1 MPRHHRSF
9 SKQKYSSRSREAV
22 CEGFLI
28 VFIVGIPKLYWFGSE
43 GDYNIMAMDFLGSNL
58 EELFK
63 EVGGKLSMLTTLLV
77 ADQVVS
83 FIFSLFRG
91 SSAGSSLCTRITTYT
106 ETSNRRISRLASNG
120 RSRAWSTS

>member
-22 CEGFLI
+22 GAEFLLLL
-28 VFIVGIPKLYWFGSE
+28 IVGIPKLYWFGSE

-63 EVGGKLSMLTTLLV
+63 EVGGKLSMLTTLQV

-83 FIFSLFRG
+83 FIFHIFGVVPQDRVY
-91 SSAGSSLCTRITTYT
+91 AH
-106 ETSNRRISRLASNG
+106 A
-120 RSRAWSTS
+120 

>member
-1 MPRHHRSF
+1 V
-9 SKQKYSSRSREAV
+9 QGY
-22 CEGFLI
+22 LI

-63 EVGGKLSMLTTLLV
+63 EVGGKLSMLTTLQV

-83 FIFSLFRG
+83 FIFHNIGIVPQDRVYAHAQLHSQRHQAGEFHGWLPTVEVGHGLHHRLWSLQEVQG
-91 SSAGSSLCTRITTYT
+91 A
-106 ETSNRRISRLASNG
+106 
-120 RSRAWSTS
+120 